1 MNASAPFRCGVVAVL
16 GRPNAGKS
24 TLLNALLGEKLAITS
39 HRAQTT
45 RSRILGVLTL
55 PEAQILLHDTPGVH
69 RGQSRFNLAMTDAAL
84 AAARDADVRLLL
96 LDSGATWDQPEE
108 RLAELDPPIL
118 LVRTKRDLGAPPP
131 LSQAGRFTDVLEVS
145 AETGLGLEPLVGRI
159 VGLLPES
166 PALYPDDYLT
176 DRPLRFLAAEQI
188 REVAFEM
195 LRDEVPYSL
204 AVEVEE
210 WKEDDAAVRVRANL
224 LVERESHKGIVVGVG
239 GSMLKRLGS
248 EARRRL
254 ADLVGRPVHLNLWVK
269 ADRNWSKRLKRAREL
284 GYL

>member
-1 MNASAPFRCGVVAVL
+1 
-16 GRPNAGKS
+16 
-24 TLLNALLGEKLAITS
+24 
-39 HRAQTT
+39 
-45 RSRILGVLTL
+45 
-55 PEAQILLHDTPGVH
+55 
-69 RGQSRFNLAMTDAAL
+69 
-84 AAARDADVRLLL
+84 
-96 LDSGATWDQPEE
+96 
-108 RLAELDPPIL
+108 
-118 LVRTKRDLGAPPP
+118 
-131 LSQAGRFTDVLEVS
+131 
-145 AETGLGLEPLVGRI
+145 
-159 VGLLPES
+159 
-166 PALYPDDYLT
+166 
-176 DRPLRFLAAEQI
+176 
-188 REVAFEM
+188 M

>member
-108 RLAELDPPIL
+108 RLAELD
-118 LVRTKRDLGAPPP
+118 T
-131 LSQAGRFTDVLEVS
+131 
-145 AETGLGLEPLVGRI
+145 
-159 VGLLPES
+159 
-166 PALYPDDYLT
+166 
-176 DRPLRFLAAEQI
+176 
-188 REVAFEM
+188 
-195 LRDEVPYSL
+195 
-204 AVEVEE
+204 
-210 WKEDDAAVRVRANL
+210 
-224 LVERESHKGIVVGVG
+224 
-239 GSMLKRLGS
+239 
-248 EARRRL
+248 
-254 ADLVGRPVHLNLWVK
+254 
-269 ADRNWSKRLKRAREL
+269 
-284 GYL
+284 

>member
-24 TLLNALLGEKLAITS
+24 TLMNALLGEKLAITS
-39 HRAQTT
+39 RRAQTT

-55 PEAQILLHDTPGVH
+55 PEAQILFHDTPGVH
-69 RGQSRFNLAMTDAAL
+69 RGRSRFNLAMTDAAL

-96 LDSGATWDQPEE
+96 LDTGATWDQPEE

-118 LVRTKRDLGAPPP
+118 LVRTKRDLGAPIP
-131 LSQAGRFTDVLEVS
+131 LRQASRFTDVLEVS
-145 AETGLGLEPLVGRI
+145 AETGLGLALLVERI
-159 VGLLPES
+159 LELLPES

-195 LRDEVPYSL
+195 LRDEVPYAL

-224 LVERESHKGIVVGVG
+224 LVERESHKGIVVGEG

-269 ADRNWSKRLKRAREL
+269 ADRNWSKRLKRVREL